1 TKSRTLIPMLA
12 IRSHL
17 RPTGKRLDGIYRF
30 AYEREL
36 KGIGGEFPPLR
47 ITKKPLRSL
56 ACPGGA
62 QARFGGIYCCER
74 RRRMLA
80 ARFTRIAIPSQI
92 NQLDSG
98 PLLNMN
104 VFVQP
109 KFAAKLQAASV

>member
-1 TKSRTLIPMLA
+1 MLA

-36 KGIGGEFPPLR
+36 KGIGGEIPSLR
-47 ITKKPLRSL
+47 ITKKSLRSL
-56 ACPGGA
+56 AA
-62 QARFGGIYCCER
+62 AALFARYLRGIYCCER
-74 RRRMLA
+74 RRRMPA

-92 NQLDSG
+92 NQLDNG

-109 KFAAKLQAASV
+109 RLAARLQAVSA